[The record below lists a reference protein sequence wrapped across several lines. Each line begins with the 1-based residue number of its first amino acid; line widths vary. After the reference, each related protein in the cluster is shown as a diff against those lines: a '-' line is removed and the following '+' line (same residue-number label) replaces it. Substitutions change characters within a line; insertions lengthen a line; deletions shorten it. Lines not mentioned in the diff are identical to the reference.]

1 MLFFSLMLLL
11 LYYRFVFPV
20 TVIFTTQQHQ
30 AVMYWQVHSN
40 LSWQRGAH
48 IPIVQAKTVC
58 YCLSGNLH
66 VVSVL

>member
-1 MLFFSLMLLL
+1 MLFFSHMLLL
-11 LYYRFVFPV
+11 LYYSFVFPV
-20 TVIFTTQQHQ
+20 TVRFTTQQHQ

-40 LSWQRGAH
+40 LRQRGAH

-66 VVSVL
+66 VVPVL